1 MISLV
6 LDSQDVLEN
15 PVRWLGTYHFED
27 TADAALDSKTW
38 YKVLELSVGDNCF
51 EIIDNEGRQLRVNA
65 EDFEIVPWEEQYE
78 KQMEEHSKKLEE
90 YYKKLEEHNKSLKLS
105 SKNFSATVIGN
116 LFKVEAVDLSEEK
129 INKIMDILCK

>member
-1 MISLV
+1 MNYIDLLV

-65 EDFEIVPWEEQYE
+65 EDFEIVPWEEQYK
-78 KQMEEHSKKLEE
+78 KQVEEHSKKLEE
-90 YYKKLEEHNKSLKLS
+90 YNKSLKS
-105 SKNFSATVIGN
+105 SSNNFTTTLNGN
-116 LFKVEAVDLSEEK
+116 VFKVEAIGLSEEK